1 MLMFKSLRKK
11 STKPVAQVLMKAVN
25 MSQLLDKKIIA
36 YIKTPQHLDSF
47 RLSTTK
53 VTFKDNLPFKV
64 KQNEF
69 DKSEQCQQNTRFIRN
84 LLDDTIN
91 KQCFK
96 QNMLEKLLMRLNFQC
111 FTHMRFQ
118 QMFNNLR
125 QVIH

>member
-1 MLMFKSLRKK
+1 MLIFKSLRKK

-36 YIKTPQHLDSF
+36 YIKTPQNLDSF

-69 DKSEQCQQNTRFIRN
+69 DKSEQCQENNRFIRN
-84 LLDDTIN
+84 SLDDTIN
-91 KQCFK
+91 KQCSK
-96 QNMLEKLLMRLNFQC
+96 QNMLEKLLMRLK
-111 FTHMRFQ
+111 
-118 QMFNNLR
+118 
-125 QVIH
+125 